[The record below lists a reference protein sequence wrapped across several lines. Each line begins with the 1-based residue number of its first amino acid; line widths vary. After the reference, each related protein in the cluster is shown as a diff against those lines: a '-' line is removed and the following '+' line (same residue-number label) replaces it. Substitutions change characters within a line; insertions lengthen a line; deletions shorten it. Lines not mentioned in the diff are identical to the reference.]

1 MNKKGGS
8 SVSDSFKA
16 AGANVAR
23 GVADT
28 AGAVGKIASS
38 VSTNTAELV
47 DIGGKTAVGV
57 SGNTG
62 KALTAAAGTAA
73 RTVETVENLSARLE
87 NYTKEAQ
94 KQAQNENETATFKI
108 KNANDV
114 EKAKIEADRQAKL
127 QKIEYDLVRKQQE
140 TAAEQE
146 RLLADLS
153 ANQRQEYLKTEE
165 NKQKMNEA
173 YYYGFTKKN
182 PGSRDTGSIAKW
194 FGLGKWCTS
203 YIPKTFVKTDNTGD
217 TGDTGN
223 IDIIFPEQLPNGTR
237 PYFISAIHG
246 GTLKPITISFT
257 TENYTWLGQ
266 RYRRDVPVIKYKN
279 AQNDDV
285 TLTGTMDYYEIKFL
299 CPTTSKGGRRKT
311 NKRRRNRKTNRRTNS
326 RTYKRRKTYK
336 RRC

>member
-8 SVSDSFKA
+8 SVGDSFKE
-16 AGANVAR
+16 AGTNVAR

-28 AGAVGKIASS
+28 VGAAGKIASS
-38 VSTNTAELV
+38 VSTNTADLV

-73 RTVETVENLSARLE
+73 KTVETVENLSARLE

-94 KQAQNENETATFKI
+94 KQAQIENETATFEI

-165 NKQKMNEA
+165 NKKKMNEA

-182 PGSRDTGSIAKW
+182 PGSRDTGSIPKW

-203 YIPKTFVKTDNTGD
+203 YIPKTFVKEGN
-217 TGDTGN
+217 TGN
-223 IDIIFPEQLPNGTR
+223 IDIIFPEILPTSTR
-237 PYFISAIHG
+237 PYFISAINRDTG
-246 GTLKPITISFT
+246 QPITISFK
-257 TENYTWLGQ
+257 TEDYTWFGQ
-266 RYRRDVPVIKYKN
+266 RYRRDVPVIKYKDE
-279 AQNDDV
+279 QNNDV
-285 TLTGTMDYYEIKFL
+285 ELKGTMDYYEIKFL
-299 CPTTSKGGRRKT
+299 CPTTSRGGRS
-311 NKRRRNRKTNRRTNS
+311 KRRRTNRRRTNRRKTNRRRTN
-326 RTYKRRKTYK
+326 RR
-336 RRC
+336 R

>member
-8 SVSDSFKA
+8 VSDAFKQ
-16 AGANVAR
+16 AGTDLGV
-23 GVADT
+23 GVANT
-28 AGAVGKIASS
+28 VGAAGKIASS
-38 VSTNTAELV
+38 VSENTAGLV

-57 SGNTG
+57 AGNTG

-94 KQAQNENETATFKI
+94 KQAQDANETATFKI

-114 EKAKIEADRQAKL
+114 EKAKIEANRQAEL

-165 NKQKMNEA
+165 NKKKMNEA
-173 YYYGFTKKN
+173 YYYGFTKNN

-203 YIPKTFVKTDNTGD
+203 YIPKTFVKEGN
-217 TGDTGN
+217 TGN
-223 IDIIFPEQLPNGTR
+223 IDIIFPEILPTETR
-237 PYFISAIHG
+237 KYFINAINDDTG
-246 GTLKPITISFT
+246 QPITISFK
-257 TENYTWLGQ
+257 TENYTWLG
-266 RYRRDVPVIKYKN
+266 RSYRREVPVIKYKDE
-279 AQNDDV
+279 QNNDV
-285 TLTGTMDYYEIKFL
+285 ELKGTMDYYEIKFL
-299 CPTTSKGGRRKT
+299 CPTTSRGGRS
-311 NKRRRNRKTNRRTNS
+311 KRRRTNRRRTNRR
-326 RTYKRRKTYK
+326 RTNQRRTNL
-336 RRC
+336 RRRTNRRR